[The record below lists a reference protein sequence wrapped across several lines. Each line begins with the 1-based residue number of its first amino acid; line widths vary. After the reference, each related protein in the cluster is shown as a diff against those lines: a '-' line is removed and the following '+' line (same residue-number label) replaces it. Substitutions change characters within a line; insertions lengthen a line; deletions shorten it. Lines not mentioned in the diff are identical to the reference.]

1 MKQEEYLAAINK
13 QQSLIR
19 KLFASRK
26 RRSECIDEITR
37 ERYDHLRGKFFKA
50 DGERFKRYKGVT
62 YYIAAVHGE
71 TARNLIPSGVFDAPQ
86 SEGDSDKVQ
95 TCLECRYVMRSAP
108 YPGVIMNDIKEHDN
122 IAFFT
127 ETFRFDISDNL
138 DEILAPLY
146 ITEESAAKE
155 VSAMYDDFIKNFLKK
170 G

>member
-1 MKQEEYLAAINK
+1 MKQEEYLAGIKK

-19 KLFASRK
+19 KLFANRK
-26 RRSECIDEITR
+26 RRSEVIDELTR

-50 DGERFKRYKGVT
+50 DFEHFKLHKGVT
-62 YYIAAVHGE
+62 YYIASVHGE
-71 TARNLIPSGVFDAPQ
+71 TSAD
-86 SEGDSDKVQ
+86 DSDKVQ

-127 ETFRFDISDNL
+127 ETFRFDIADNL
-138 DEILAPLY
+138 DDILAPLY
-146 ITEESAAKE
+146 ITQEKAAEE
-155 VSAMYDDFIKNFLKK
+155 VNAMYDEFIKNFLKK

>member
-1 MKQEEYLAAINK
+1 MKQEEYLAAIKK

-19 KLFASRK
+19 KLFANRK

-37 ERYDHLRGKFFKA
+37 ERYGHLRGKFFKA

-62 YYIAAVHGE
+62 YYIAAVHGGSKDTVTDE
-71 TARNLIPSGVFDAPQ
+71 VVIS
-86 SEGDSDKVQ
+86 
-95 TCLECRYVMRSAP
+95 LECRYVMLSAL
-108 YPGVIMNDIKEHDN
+108 YPGVIMNDVKEHDN

-127 ETFRFDISDNL
+127 ESFRFTPADNL

-155 VSAMYDDFIKNFLKK
+155 VSALYDEFIKNFLKK
-170 G
+170 W